1 MKALQQIGHATS
13 ENDLTEAIRLVDL
26 PDPDP
31 GPYDIVLEMLAVPV
45 HGLEVRDATDP
56 KRVPRDQLPKI
67 PGLEGCG
74 RVTFVGA
81 NVTGFAVGDLALP
94 PPRSGTYRQFIC
106 VPATECYPAPKEADP
121 EQLALVL
128 INGMTSALLFDTHN
142 TLARGRWM
150 IQNGANSS
158 CGRWLIAL
166 AKAAGLYSVN
176 VVRRESLFDTL
187 YQAGADACLV
197 DTGTD
202 SDNAFA
208 ARVAGVTQGADLH
221 LGFDTVGGI
230 ATGRMAHC
238 LGSDSKL
245 IVYGNLSGDPSI
257 VDQLHMRR
265 KEMQITGFRKSVYEP
280 SLTQDEKRAIYTR
293 LCDLI
298 ADGTMTADI
307 AASYPFEEF
316 ASAFTHAMKDGP
328 ERTGKVLLRPN
339 A

>member
-1 MKALQQIGHATS
+1 MKALQQIGHGDPA
-13 ENDLTEAIRLVDL
+13 DAIRLVDL

-31 GPYDIVLEMLAVPV
+31 GPNDIVLEMLAVPV

-56 KRVPRDQLPKI
+56 TRVPADKLPKI

-81 NVTGFAVGDLALP
+81 NVTDFAVGGLALP
-94 PPRSGTYRQFIC
+94 PPRCGTYQQLIC
-106 VPATECYPAPKEADP
+106 VPASKCFPAPPDADP

-128 INGMTSALLFDTHN
+128 INGMTAALLFDIHN
-142 TLARGRWM
+142 ALRPGRWM

-166 AKAAGLYSVN
+166 AKAAGLRSVN
-176 VVRRESLFDTL
+176 VVRRESQFDDL
-187 YQAGADACLV
+187 YNAGSDACIV
-197 DTGTD
+197 DTGAD

-221 LGFDTVGGI
+221 LGFDTVGGRS
-230 ATGRMAHC
+230 TGRMAHC
-238 LGSDSKL
+238 MGSESKL
-245 IVYGNLSGDPSI
+245 IVYGNLSGEPSI

-265 KEMQITGFRKSVYEP
+265 KEMQITGYRKSVYEP
-280 SLTQDEKRAIYTR
+280 GLSRAEKRTIYAR
-293 LCDLI
+293 LCGLI
-298 ADGTMTADI
+298 ADGTMTAPI
-307 AASYPFEEF
+307 AGTYCFEDYT
-316 ASAFTHAMKDGP
+316 AAFTHAMKDGP
-328 ERTGKVLLRPN
+328 ARTGKVLLLPN

>member
-1 MKALQQIGHATS
+1 MKALRQISHGNPA
-13 ENDLTEAIRLVDL
+13 EAIQLVDL

-31 GPYDIVLEMLAVPV
+31 GPDDIVLEMLAVPV
-45 HGLEVRDATDP
+45 HGLEVRDAIDP
-56 KRVPRDQLPKI
+56 TRVPADKLPKI

-74 RVTFVGA
+74 RVTFVGS
-81 NVTGFAVGDLALP
+81 NVTDFAVGDLAHP
-94 PPRSGTYRQFIC
+94 PPRCGTYQQFIC
-106 VPATECYPAPKEADP
+106 APGTECFPAPKAADP

-128 INGMTSALLFDTHN
+128 INGMTSALLFDAHN
-142 TLARGRWM
+142 TLRPGRWI

-176 VVRRESLFDTL
+176 VVRRESLFDSL
-187 YQAGADACLV
+187 YEAGADACIV
-197 DTGTD
+197 DTDAD

-230 ATGRMAHC
+230 STGRMAHC
-238 LGSDSKL
+238 LGTESKL
-245 IVYGNLSGDPSI
+245 IVYGNLSGAPSI

-265 KEMQITGFRKSVYEP
+265 KEMQITGHRKSVYEP
-280 SLTQDEKRAIYTR
+280 HLSQEERRAIYAR
-293 LCDLI
+293 LCGLI
-298 ADGTMTADI
+298 ADGTMTAPI
-307 AASYPFEEF
+307 AGTYSFDDYAAAF
-316 ASAFTHAMKDGP
+316 AHAMKEGP
-328 ERTGKVLLRPN
+328 ERTGKVLLLPN